1 MHLTRILGLVMIIL
15 SLSLLFLVIAKFPN
29 VKNRSFLIENP
40 LKVPHGA
47 NNLFNITLQPS
58 GKNDYRVEVLISP
71 AKMPIRIDFWVVN
84 STWIGPFL
92 SFMDWVFFEYGT
104 QFREAYPDGYP
115 FNITPAYAKEINV
128 TEKRLIELKV
138 DRDGVYCFIFINFF
152 EQAQYIFV
160 NVEERYLDPKAPYRS
175 ILEPNL
181 TNFSITF
188 VAASFGAYFLVKD
201 REKRRRRKIVRL

>member
-29 VKNRSFLIENP
+29 VKNKSFSIENP
-40 LKVPHGA
+40 LEVPHGA

-58 GKNDYRVEVLISP
+58 GKNDYHVEVLISP
-71 AKMPIRIDFWVVN
+71 TKGPICIDFWVVN

-92 SFMDWVFFEYGT
+92 SFMEWVFFEYGT
-104 QFREAYPDGYP
+104 PFREAYPDEYP

-128 TEKRLIELKV
+128 TKQKLIELNV
-138 DRDGVYCFIFINFF
+138 DRDGVYCFVFINFF
-152 EQAQYIFV
+152 EEAQYISV
-160 NVEERYLDPKAPYRS
+160 NVDERYLDPKAPYRP

-181 TNFSITF
+181 TNLSITF
-188 VAASFGAYFLVKD
+188 AVASFGAYFLVKD
-201 REKRRRRKIVRL
+201 QGKRRRRKW

>member
-29 VKNRSFLIENP
+29 VKNKSFSIENP
-40 LKVPHGA
+40 LEVPHGA

-58 GKNDYRVEVLISP
+58 GKNDYHVEVLISP
-71 AKMPIRIDFWVVN
+71 TKGPICIDFWVVN

-92 SFMDWVFFEYGT
+92 SFMEWVFFEYGT
-104 QFREAYPDGYP
+104 PFREAYPDEYP

-128 TEKRLIELKV
+128 TKQKLIELKV
-138 DRDGVYCFIFINFF
+138 DRDGVYCFVFINFF
-152 EQAQYIFV
+152 EEAQYISV
-160 NVEERYLDPKAPYRS
+160 NVDERYLDPKAPYRP

-181 TNFSITF
+181 TNLSITF
-188 VAASFGAYFLVKD
+188 AVASFGAYFLVKD
-201 REKRRRRKIVRL
+201 QGKRRRRKW

>member
-1 MHLTRILGLVMIIL
+1 MRLTRMLGLIMIIL
-15 SLSLLFLVIAKFPN
+15 SLSLLFLINTKFPN
-29 VKNRSFLIENP
+29 VKNKILFKENS
-40 LKVPHGA
+40 LEVPHGA

-71 AKMPIRIDFWVVN
+71 TKGPIRIDFWVVN

-104 QFREAYPDGYP
+104 PFREAYPDEYP

-128 TEKRLIELKV
+128 TKQKLIELKV
-138 DRDGVYCFIFINFF
+138 DRDGVYSFVFINFF
-152 EQAQYIFV
+152 EGTQYVSV
-160 NVEERYLDPKAPYRS
+160 NVEERYLDPQTPYRP

-188 VAASFGAYFLVKD
+188 AVASFGVYFLVKD